1 MTEESRIQPDCA
13 PGAPHPRETARVF
26 GQQAAE
32 AAFLAAFNSGRLHHG
47 WLLAGPRGVGKA
59 TLAWRIARFLLSTP
73 AQAGDGLFGE
83 DAAPETLDVPEEHP
97 VSRRL
102 LAMSEP
108 GLFHIVRQV
117 NEKTGRLRAQILA
130 DDVRRLNEFLGLSAA
145 DGGRRVVLVD
155 SADEM
160 NVQAANALLKMLE
173 EPPERTVFLLVSHQP
188 MRLLPTIRSRCLKL
202 ALSPLG
208 PEDMSGALAQ
218 AGVEAGAGATAISEL
233 SGGSVG
239 EAVRLADGGG
249 PERYASIVS
258 LASGFP
264 KLRRPLALQIA
275 EGAAARGGEENLDL
289 VAGLLDMLLARL
301 ARTGATG
308 APPPEA
314 AKGESE
320 ILARL
325 SPDSGAARRWA
336 ECAAQ
341 TRRRMRL
348 GREGNLDPVGL
359 AFDTIVRI
367 SACAGAMSR

>member
-218 AGVEAGAGATAISEL
+218 AGIEAGAGATAISEL

-239 EAVRLADGGG
+239 EAVRLADGDG

-320 ILARL
+320 VLARL
-325 SPDSGAARRWA
+325 APDSGAARRWA

>member
-59 TLAWRIARFLLSTP
+59 TLAWRIARFLLSKP

-258 LASGFP
+258 LAAGFP

-320 ILARL
+320 VLAKL
-325 SPDSGAARRWA
+325 APDAGAARRWA

-359 AFDTIVRI
+359 TFDTILRI
-367 SACAGAMSR
+367 SACAGATSR